1 MEVRSSTRYF
11 VLAAALLSCG
21 VAFATSYN
29 AVTDFSLTTN
39 VASNTWSYWGSPSN
53 SIVNYFANVT
63 LLPVLFNGSCGFG
76 TSCWDASSGPSNLIL
91 QNVTSS
97 DALFPNSDARN
108 GQLTFYTRA
117 GIVDVRFLAPTAG
130 TYNVA
135 GFFEGSANVSETTAE
150 AIAVNGNGTALVF
163 SMTAAVPFGT
173 TNSFSFSVPLAA
185 GGTIDFLVAGDS
197 TTPDQNS
204 LATGFDATITS
215 GSTVPE
221 PSTLSLLLLVGT
233 PLAASLRKRMQ
244 R

>member
-1 MEVRSSTRYF
+1 MKVRFSARYL
-11 VLAAALLSCG
+11 VLAIALLSCG
-21 VAFATSYN
+21 VAFAASYD
-29 AVTDFSLTTN
+29 AVTDFNLSSN
-39 VASNTWSYWGSPSN
+39 VAGNTWSYWGSPSN
-53 SIVNYFANVT
+53 SIVNYFSNVT
-63 LLPVLFNGSCGFG
+63 LLPVLFNGTCGFG
-76 TSCWDASSGPSNLIL
+76 TSCWDESTGIQNLIL
-91 QNVTSS
+91 QNVTGS
-97 DALFPNSDARN
+97 DAFFPNSDARN

-135 GFFEGSANVSETTAE
+135 GFFEGSANISETTAE
-150 AIAVNGNGTALVF
+150 AIAVNGNGTSLVF

-197 TTPDQNS
+197 TTADQNS

-215 GSTVPE
+215 SSAVPE
-221 PSTLSLLLLVGT
+221 PSTLSLLLLAGA

>member
-1 MEVRSSTRYF
+1 MKVRFSARYL
-11 VLAAALLSCG
+11 VLAVALLSCG

-39 VASNTWSYWGSPSN
+39 VASNTWSYWGSPST
-53 SIVNYFANVT
+53 SVVNYFSNVT
-63 LLPVLFNGSCGFG
+63 LLPVLFNGTCGFG

-91 QNVTSS
+91 QNVTAS
-97 DALFPNSDARN
+97 DAFFPNSDARS
-108 GQLTFYTRA
+108 GQLTFYTRS

-135 GFFEGSANVSETTAE
+135 GFFEGSANVPEISAE
-150 AIAVNGNGTALVF
+150 AIAINGNGTSPVF
-163 SMTAAVPFGT
+163 SMTAAVPFGSK
-173 TNSFSFSVPLAA
+173 NNFSFSASLAA
-185 GGTIDFLVAGDS
+185 GGTIDFLVAGVS
-197 TTPDQNS
+197 TTSDLNS

-221 PSTLSLLLLVGT
+221 PATLSLLVLAGT
-233 PLAASLRKRMQ
+233 PLVAALRKRKQ

>member
-1 MEVRSSTRYF
+1 MNFCRSTRYL

-39 VASNTWSYWGSPSN
+39 VASNTWSYWDSPST
-53 SIVNYFANVT
+53 SVVNYFSNVT
-63 LLPVLFNGSCGFG
+63 LLPEFIPGCGGPGIPCWYDPG
-76 TSCWDASSGPSNLIL
+76 TQNLIL
-91 QNVTSS
+91 QNVTGS
-97 DALFPNSDARN
+97 DALLPNSDARN
-108 GQLTFYTRA
+108 GQLTFYTRS

-135 GFFEGSANVSETTAE
+135 GFFEGSANVSETTTE
-150 AIAVNGNGTALVF
+150 AIAINGNGTSPVF
-163 SMTAAVPFGT
+163 SMTAAVPFGS
-173 TNSFSFSVPLAA
+173 TNNFSFSTSLAA
-185 GGTIDFLVAGDS
+185 GGTIDFLVAGVS
-197 TTPDQNS
+197 TTGNS

-221 PSTLSLLLLVGT
+221 PSTLSLLLLAGT
-233 PLAASLRKRMQ
+233 PLAAALRKRKQ